1 MDRDKAAARARELRS
16 RTVRDAKTGQV
27 LEKPVAPSMRTVE
40 KGAWTYRELPPSAA
54 KEPGEK
60 GKGRR

>member
-1 MDRDKAAARARELRS
+1 MDKAAARARELRI
-16 RTVRDAKTGQV
+16 RTVRDAKTGKI

-54 KEPGEK
+54 KEPDEDG
-60 GKGRR
+60 GRR